1 MDPRN
6 QQINSEKLSI
16 PKMKTIILPNGME
29 LPDGLEVPDSID
41 PDATK
46 WLDENSEESPS
57 QPLITGETPNSGISV
72 TPNEAANEKPGNGQ
86 FNDQFDA
93 LGRPML
99 SQTPTPVY
107 KKPAVD
113 ASGMPLPRRVD
124 EIDQNATRVIPIQ
137 REVTP
142 VSKPARSLS
151 KFSYISGENHQPSS
165 KIRSSCIEL
174 SHKSPQV
181 E

>member
-1 MDPRN
+1 
-6 QQINSEKLSI
+6 
-16 PKMKTIILPNGME
+16 MKTIILPNGME

-72 TPNEAANEKPGNGQ
+72 TPNEAANEKPRNGQ

-142 VSKPARSLS
+142 VSKPARSSQNSVISQMKTTSPAQKSARAASNSRSIPPSRIIFPLAALS
-151 KFSYISGENHQPSS
+151 
-165 KIRSSCIEL
+165 RR
-174 SHKSPQV
+174 
-181 E
+181 